1 MACNAG
7 SGSDFPESM
16 LLARRDYACPVNAR
30 RPERLS
36 RRSSPAH
43 FVGRDRE
50 LEKIST
56 LLLGPARMIT
66 LTGVGGI
73 GKTRLATEAVGRFGK
88 GENGKA
94 RTYWVRLARLA
105 VGSDTVAVAE
115 EIAHAVIEAD
125 YSGRSAQDALLDTLT
140 HTDPTGRVPRTV
152 LVLDNC
158 EHVLA
163 EVARLSATLLDS
175 VAELTILATSREPLG
190 WEDEH
195 LITVP
200 PLPHR
205 HALTL
210 FRHRAELT
218 GHTIAGAEQTTTAA
232 AICRRVN
239 NHPLYIQLAAA
250 RLRHQPLAMILK
262 GLTGHADDARLH
274 WSRAPHGIAE
284 SRHRAVTDVI
294 AWSYN
299 LCSDKERL
307 LFDRLSVFAAGYAT
321 NPDDLDSDGRLDGG
335 AELAAIAAI
344 CADDENTSGACSA
357 SYHESVSSAFLHR
370 HEIEHLLE
378 RLVDQSLVLVH
389 MTPTTVRYSMLE
401 SLRIFAR
408 QRLHE
413 RSASAV
419 DEPSRLARRHRR
431 YYRDKVADAAA
442 NWLGPAEH
450 DLLTWARG
458 AWDNIL
464 TAIETSITTPGES
477 AVGLEICIGLLALRL
492 PFFMSSFREIRQW
505 TQRALHASQELA
517 PEPVEL
523 QVEAMAL
530 LVWILICQD
539 EAEDAETML
548 EYCVA
553 ACLPETDSGTDW
565 RRTAETDT
573 GLPAAVELA
582 WGTELLLARSD
593 PRAVIV
599 LARAREKFHRLGNP
613 GGEAMSRMF
622 ETLAAVLLGPPE
634 QALELSRDNLD
645 RATASGATWLI
656 SWAHVNWAVAL
667 TKNGKPSEGSLF
679 LRRALTYQLSAGD
692 RWTAS
697 WAAQLRTWSL
707 AQIITDSI
715 TKGDTDR
722 ATLVALATEIAHLSG
737 GLRTQRAMLGIRI
750 DKMGPFADE
759 SHKSNVVARKILG
772 SEAFTAAEDR
782 GSRLRPELSEVQ
794 RLALGTLTIETPS
807 EKVPT
812 SHWHKLTP
820 TERQVAILA
829 AAGWTNSAIATRRG
843 KSTRTID
850 AQLSAILQKLT
861 IASRDDIIE
870 HIPKDTI
877 DQVRTEAIR

>member
-1 MACNAG
+1 M
-7 SGSDFPESM
+7 
-16 LLARRDYACPVNAR
+16 VHAR
-30 RPERLS
+30 RPKRASRLS
-36 RRSSPAH
+36 SPCH
-43 FVGRDRE
+43 GFVGRDRE

-56 LLLGPARMIT
+56 LLLVPARMIT
-66 LTGVGGI
+66 LTGAGGI
-73 GKTRLATEAVGRFGK
+73 GKTRLAAEAVGRFCRAGNR
-88 GENGKA
+88 EA
-94 RTYWVRLARLA
+94 RVYWVRLARLA
-105 VGSDTVAVAE
+105 VGSDRVAVAE

-125 YSGRSAQDALLDTLT
+125 YSGRSAEEALLDTLT
-140 HTDPTGRVPRTV
+140 RTDPAARVPRTV

-163 EVARLSATLLDS
+163 GVVRLSAHLLDS
-175 VAELTILATSREPLG
+175 VPELTILATSREPLG
-190 WEDEH
+190 WVDEH
-195 LITVP
+195 LVTVP

-218 GHTIAGAEQTTTAA
+218 GHTVTGADQTTTAA

-250 RLRHQPLAMILK
+250 RLRHQPLAKILH
-262 GLTGHADDARLH
+262 GLTGHTDDARLL
-274 WSRAPHGIAE
+274 WSRDPYGGTE

-321 NPDDLDSDGRLDGG
+321 NPDDVDGDDTLYGG
-335 AELAAIAAI
+335 AELDAVETI
-344 CADDENTSGACSA
+344 CADDENTPGEDSA
-357 SYHESVSSAFLHR
+357 SCRESGSGVTLHR

-401 SLRIFAR
+401 TLRVFAQ
-408 QRLHE
+408 QRLRE
-413 RSASAV
+413 RSTGAV

-431 YYRDKVADAAA
+431 YYRDKVGYAAA

-450 DLLTWARG
+450 DLLAWARG

-464 TAIETSITTPGES
+464 TAIETSIATPGES
-477 AVGLEICIGLLALRL
+477 AVGLEICTGLLALRL

-505 TQRALHASQELA
+505 TQRSLHASRELT

-530 LVWILICQD
+530 LVWIIICQD
-539 EAEDAETML
+539 EAEDAEVLL

-553 ACLPETDSGTDW
+553 ACLPDTDSRADW

-593 PRAVIV
+593 PKAVVV
-599 LARAREKFHRLGNP
+599 LARAREKFHQLGNP

-622 ETLAAVLLGPPE
+622 EALAAGLLGPPE
-634 QALELSRDNLD
+634 QAVELSRGNLD
-645 RATASGATWLI
+645 RATASGAAWLV
-656 SWAHVNWAVAL
+656 SWAQVNWAVAL
-667 TKNGKPSEGSLF
+667 TKSGNPSEGLLF

-697 WAAQLRTWSL
+697 WAAQLCAWSL
-707 AQIITDSI
+707 AQIINDSI
-715 TKGDTDR
+715 TEGNTDR
-722 ATLVALATEIAHLSG
+722 ATVVALATEIAYLSG

-750 DKMGPFADE
+750 EKMGPFADE
-759 SHKSNVVARKILG
+759 SDKSIAVARKILG
-772 SEAFTAAEDR
+772 SEAFTAAEAR

-794 RLALGTLTIETPS
+794 HLALGTLTIDTPS
-807 EKVPT
+807 DKVPR
-812 SHWHKLTP
+812 SHWHKLTS
-820 TERQVAILA
+820 TERQVAVLA
-829 AAGWTNSAIATRRG
+829 AAGWTNTAIATRRG

-850 AQLSAILQKLT
+850 AQMSAILQKLA

-877 DQVRTEAIR
+877 DQVRAETVR